1 MCLKHNFVFF
11 FLLSKMKKIEIIK
24 SSREYT
30 EIINNSKSKK
40 SKYFSIYYRKNNDSN
55 RYGIT
60 VPKKTGTAV
69 TRNKIKRRIK
79 NIIDNNK
86 KVVHNGYDYVIIIK
100 KGILDL
106 TYKEIE
112 NELLKLMSIGDK
124 FETK

>member
-1 MCLKHNFVFF
+1 
-11 FLLSKMKKIEIIK
+11 MKKIEIIK

-86 KVVHNGYDYVIIIK
+86 NIVQKGYDYVIIVK
-100 KGILDL
+100 KGIVDL
-106 TYKEIE
+106 TYQDMEK
-112 NELLKLMSIGDK
+112 ELLKLLSMGD
-124 FETK
+124 